1 MKNNECFVLLLL
13 KSQPHSERRC
23 TSQRVSTVGKKCD
36 LALGS
41 GMFLLRLRLSVEVEW
56 TGWEGGGPGRGHM
69 KGSLRQAAK
78 DVRLTSNE
86 DQNE

>member
-56 TGWEGGGPGRGHM
+56 TGGGGRTRQGTHERIPPSSR
-69 KGSLRQAAK
+69 KRRSL
-78 DVRLTSNE
+78 DV
-86 DQNE
+86 